1 MTLVE
6 VPFWF
11 IAFFGVAFGLLFGSF
26 LNVVIHRVPRH
37 QNIAFPASTC
47 PGCNTPIAGYDNIPV
62 LSWLILRGKARC
74 CKTTISGRY
83 PLVELVG
90 GLMAW
95 AVIQQVVFEL
105 PASTPWEYALL
116 NFALYLAVSL
126 TLVAIAFI
134 DVEFMIIP
142 DSLSFGGA
150 VLGIL
155 SFAARDMTLIESL
168 GGAIAGF
175 LIVWLPFDFLYRL
188 LRGHAGMGRGDAK
201 LLMLAGAWFGW
212 QGAVFALMV
221 GSVQGTLLA
230 LGLLITG
237 TKLEIPDAV
246 KAELA
251 ELRAEIEAAEGDE
264 KAELEA
270 ELAKDPLAADVGDGF
285 GAGRLAFGPFL
296 VLGILEYMLF
306 GQWAADQYL
315 NVLWL

>member
-116 NFALYLAVSL
+116 NFAL
-126 TLVAIAFI
+126 
-134 DVEFMIIP
+134 
-142 DSLSFGGA
+142 
-150 VLGIL
+150 
-155 SFAARDMTLIESL
+155 
-168 GGAIAGF
+168 
-175 LIVWLPFDFLYRL
+175 
-188 LRGHAGMGRGDAK
+188 
-201 LLMLAGAWFGW
+201 
-212 QGAVFALMV
+212 
-221 GSVQGTLLA
+221 
-230 LGLLITG
+230 
-237 TKLEIPDAV
+237 
-246 KAELA
+246 
-251 ELRAEIEAAEGDE
+251 
-264 KAELEA
+264 
-270 ELAKDPLAADVGDGF
+270 
-285 GAGRLAFGPFL
+285 
-296 VLGILEYMLF
+296 
-306 GQWAADQYL
+306 
-315 NVLWL
+315 